1 MSEHRRIRD
10 LLGPYVQDSL
20 EPEEERE
27 VRAHL
32 RRCESCRVEELD
44 LRQAH
49 EHMTELASAMEAP
62 PPDLKTRVMVGV
74 PRRRTRR
81 LPLFAAAAVLAAL
94 ALLALFYT
102 PGFFGRETVAEATL
116 EATELA
122 PQAGGELRVEEQD
135 PNARATLE
143 VWNLPRPGRDE
154 YYELWFGNEEGRI
167 SAGTFT
173 VDAEGRGTLD
183 MSAPERVGDYQR
195 VGITLEEFPQEPRMD
210 SAKVVLGGEL
220 QES

>member
-1 MSEHRRIRD
+1 MNEHRRVRD

-20 EPEEERE
+20 EPEEKRQ

-44 LRQAH
+44 LRMAH
-49 EHMTELASAMEAP
+49 DHLTELASTTQAP

-81 LPLFAAAAVLAAL
+81 LPLFAAAAVLVALVVL
-94 ALLALFYT
+94 ALLYP
-102 PGFFGRETVAEATL
+102 PGIFVQETVAKATL

-122 PQAGGELRVEEQD
+122 PQAGGELRVQKND

-143 VWNLPRPGRDE
+143 VWNLPRPKSDE

-183 MSAPERVGDYQR
+183 MTAPERVGDYQR
-195 VGITLEEFPQEPRMD
+195 VGITLEEFPKEPRMD

-220 QES
+220 RES